1 MVWTTAQDVLL
12 LGANPVVSVGAIYQF
27 ISPPTI
33 TNVIDF
39 MPRFQ
44 NFLPPSLVANS
55 MARAEVKT
63 KASSRI
69 NKPNRVGLNFER
81 VEFQGKELLGQDVS
95 KLLPPLGLDLP
106 RIELSEDIGYFD
118 ITFLDSEMLVIRQN
132 TPGGCFVLVNVD
144 TDTEP

>member
-1 MVWTTAQDVLL
+1 
-12 LGANPVVSVGAIYQF
+12 
-27 ISPPTI
+27 
-33 TNVIDF
+33 
-39 MPRFQ
+39 
-44 NFLPPSLVANS
+44 

-63 KASSRI
+63 KASSRV